1 MKPKTARKAF
11 AAAMAAMALIA
22 LAGCGT
28 SAQQPEPGDPEKTP
42 TNVVV
47 VGGDVSCQPTVSPE
61 TLAEY
66 FGLAVETDGLVD
78 IVVADGSPRSSIG
91 GAEAASSGAE
101 SKKRE
106 EIENGVIS
114 EALTAAYQDESAAV
128 AEETDLVAALD
139 LASRDF
145 NTASN
150 GGENVVV
157 VVHSG
162 LQTSGVMRF
171 QDGGLLGAEPEEVAN
186 AARDELPDLSNVSSL
201 VWLNCAMTSGEQE
214 PLSNSQAKRLKEI
227 WKAVLAEAGCENVE
241 FRDLPYSTPPEGDG
255 ELPSV
260 TPVEVER
267 APVVVDSGAARTYT
281 FSSEALMFLPD
292 SSDFA
297 DESEASEVLSEVADA
312 LLANPESK
320 ALVQASTASYPWD
333 PAYAVQLSQERARA
347 TADALSSLGVEQ
359 SRISTEGLGFSDAE
373 HVEDIDPST
382 GYQIPE
388 LAARNRK
395 VKITVE

>member
-1 MKPKTARKAF
+1 MSRKTTRKAI
-11 AAAMAAMALIA
+11 AAAIAAITLLGI
-22 LAGCGT
+22 AGCGT
-28 SAQQPEPGDPEKTP
+28 SAQQPGAAEAEMLP

-47 VGGDVSCQPTVSPE
+47 VGGEVSNQPILRAADIE
-61 TLAEY
+61 GY
-66 FGLAVETDGLVD
+66 FGLAVESGGLVD

-91 GAEAASSGAE
+91 GAGSASSDAD

-114 EALTAAYQDESAAV
+114 EALAAAYQDESLAV
-128 AEETDLVAALD
+128 AEETDLIAALD

-145 NTASN
+145 NAAAN

-171 QDGGLLGAEPEEVAN
+171 QDGGLLGAEPEEVAD
-186 AARDELPDLSNVSSL
+186 AASDELPDLSNVSNL
-201 VWLNCAMTSGEQE
+201 VWLNCAATSGDQE
-214 PLSNSQAKRLKEI
+214 PLSNSQARRLKEI
-227 WKAVLAEAGCENVE
+227 WKAVLAEAGCESVE
-241 FRDLPYSTPPEGDG
+241 FRDLPCDAPAEGG

-260 TPVEVER
+260 STVEVER
-267 APVVVDSGAARTYT
+267 TPVVVDSGAVRTYT

-312 LLANPESK
+312 LIADPESS
-320 ALVQASTASYPWD
+320 AVVQASTASYPWD
-333 PAYAVQLSQERARA
+333 EGYAVRLSQERACA
-347 TADALSSLGVEQ
+347 TADALSSLGVEP
-359 SRISTEGLGFSDAE
+359 SRISAEGLGFSDPE
-373 HVEDIDPST
+373 HVDDIDPST
-382 GYQIPE
+382 GLQVPE
-388 LAARNRK
+388 LAAQNRK